1 MPRLPVGL
9 FLATLGSASGAAAA
23 SGRGAGPDGKPRAGA
38 RACIQLEGGGDGVCA
53 TTDGQGW
60 YRLPDTHLPR
70 VRITAPG
77 YLPKSVAA
85 VDQEGVLVLER
96 AAAQRGR
103 LLDAESGAPIPKG
116 ELTLASPSGRK
127 RGPFPVNAAGLKVAT
142 LAPGR
147 VVPRGSAPG
156 YRDAVGKE
164 VDLRA
169 GTETEI
175 VLRLS
180 RAETPPTSGS

>member
-1 MPRLPVGL
+1 MPGRAPLL
-9 FLATLGSASGAAAA
+9 LLAVLASAAGPAGAT
-23 SGRGAGPDGKPRAGA
+23 SGRVAGPDGKPLPGA
-38 RACIQLEGGGDGVCA
+38 RACIQVQGGEGICA
-53 TTDGQGW
+53 NTDAEGW
-60 YRLPDTHLPR
+60 YRLPETSLPK
-70 VRITAPG
+70 VRISAAG

-85 VDQEGVLVLER
+85 VDQEGIIVLER
-96 AAAQRGR
+96 AAALTARF
-103 LLDAESGAPIPKG
+103 LDAETGQAIPKG

-127 RGPFPVNAAGLKVAT
+127 RGPFPVNGAGLKVAT
-142 LAPGR
+142 LSPGR

-164 VDLRA
+164 VELKA

-180 RAETPPTSGS
+180 PAAKPTSEK

>member
-1 MPRLPVGL
+1 MARLPVVL
-9 FLATLGSASGAAAA
+9 LLAATAVAPAAAT
-23 SGRGAGPDGKPRAGA
+23 SGRVAGPDGKPLAGA
-38 RACIQLEGGGDGVCA
+38 RACIQVEGGDGVCA
-53 TTDGQGW
+53 TTDGEGW

-70 VRITAPG
+70 VRISAPG

-85 VDQEGVLVLER
+85 VDQEGVIVLGR
-96 AAAQRGR
+96 AAALRAR
-103 LLDAESGAPIPKG
+103 LLDAESGTPIAKG

-127 RGPFPVNAAGLKVAT
+127 RGPFPVNKAGLKVAT

-180 RAETPPTSGS
+180 RAGTPTSGS

>member
-1 MPRLPVGL
+1 L
-9 FLATLGSASGAAAA
+9 FLVAVLAAGPAGAV
-23 SGRGAGPDGKPRAGA
+23 SGRVAGPDKKPLPGA
-38 RACIQLEGGGDGVCA
+38 RACIQVQGGEGICSD
-53 TTDGQGW
+53 TDAEGW
-60 YRLPDTHLPR
+60 YRLPETSLPR
-70 VRITAPG
+70 VRITAAG
-77 YLPKSVAA
+77 YLPRSVAA
-85 VDQEGVLVLER
+85 VDQEGIIVLER
-96 AAAQRGR
+96 AAALRAR
-103 LLDAESGAPIPKG
+103 LLDAESGEPIAKG

-127 RGPFPVNAAGLKVAT
+127 RGPFPVNGAGLKVST

-156 YRDAVGKE
+156 YRDAVGEE

-180 RAETPPTSGS
+180 RTGKATSGS

>member
-1 MPRLPVGL
+1 MPRPLVVL
-9 FLATLGSASGAAAA
+9 FLATALSARPADAT
-23 SGRGAGPDGKPRAGA
+23 SGRVAGPDGKPFAGA
-38 RACIQLEGGGDGVCA
+38 RACIQADGRDGICSL
-53 TTDGQGW
+53 TDAQGW
-60 YRLPDTHLPR
+60 YRLPETKLPR
-70 VRITAPG
+70 VRITAAG

-85 VDQEGVLVLER
+85 VDQEGVVVLER
-96 AAAQRGR
+96 AAALRAR
-103 LLDAESGAPIPKG
+103 LLDADSGKPIPKG

-127 RGPFPVNAAGLKVAT
+127 RGPFPVNEAGLKVAT

-156 YRDAVGKE
+156 YRDAVGQE

-180 RAETPPTSGS
+180 RTEKPTSGS